1 MSNRKNLR
9 LLTLVALAF
18 LLVVPAVSFAGQ
30 LLGNNSLSPRIQSA
44 HAATNTNLG
53 FDCAYGA
60 NAEGGV
66 FPTSITNSAPYASS
80 DADTTLDRTCQATY
94 LADTDAATVGCP
106 CLHPLVSD
114 NPTNTLVTPAGSG

>member
-18 LLVVPAVSFAGQ
+18 LLVVPAGSFAGQ

-44 HAATNTNLG
+44 HAATNTNLL

-60 NAEGGV
+60 NGDGAV
-66 FPTSITNSAPYASS
+66 FPTSIGTAPGTSAPYTAPDYDLSPNSS
-80 DADTTLDRTCQATY
+80 CQATDFVDV
-94 LADTDAATVGCP
+94 DTSTWG
-106 CLHPLVSD
+106 HPLVSD
-114 NPTNTLVTPAGSG
+114 NPT